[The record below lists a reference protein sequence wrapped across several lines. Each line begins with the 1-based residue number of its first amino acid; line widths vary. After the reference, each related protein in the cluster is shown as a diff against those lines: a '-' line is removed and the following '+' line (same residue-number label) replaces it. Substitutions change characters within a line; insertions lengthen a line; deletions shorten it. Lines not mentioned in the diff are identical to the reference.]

1 MADPGFEFTGG
12 TYVNPQPYAEGGAPD
27 PSAVTFTGGQYVN
40 TPNEMIT
47 DVETGDV
54 HEMPSGSIAR
64 LGEFFDRGRKQQ
76 TVTNQISEMFTGL
89 LLSGDPITPD
99 FLKRVTELEASEE
112 LGLDQQVNS
121 TLEEIV
127 LLGSRQ
133 IPILMD
139 IGLKMFER
147 GMEGAMLGATTATAI
162 PIPGVSTLAGWG
174 TGAVAGITV
183 APGEEAFLK
192 MSGGAYRSFRQMK
205 DNNGNLVDDD
215 AARVAAIIAGGV
227 SAGFEM
233 IPVAFVLKVM
243 PGASKIFGPA
253 VDKVLGRLK
262 IPTGQKAW
270 RQFIINASLIMGSE
284 VITEGIQSQVNDAG
298 EDIAKMIDP
307 SPFAATPLDV
317 RMDNMAESM
326 RQGALAMVP
335 LAPSFAGPSF
345 VVDVVQQR
353 AEKRKVADTKQ
364 QRATEQPREQI
375 DSIADKIR
383 NNRQISSD
391 LKTFDVYDLSPEEF
405 SVLEDI
411 GVDVSPEGRMS
422 AASAELLVAESF
434 RRSEFFQEQQAK
446 AQKKARKEEDATL
459 KKIRRGRI
467 KAIDKE
473 IGDMDAL
480 ADQLLDSINTNEK
493 AGKPFKRLSNRLAT
507 LLKKRE
513 KLDEERGGLLTPEG
527 EAQTRN
533 EARLAAE
540 ENITLKGTELLKE
553 QARQRKAQ
561 TRALEQGFR
570 KGVTIAKRNVKAAQ
584 EVVIAALDASNLST
598 ENKAKF
604 IKTIKNI
611 QTAEQLTRAI
621 PTIMNRINK
630 LETKQRRKDATKRLK
645 SVLGKQT
652 QVKNF
657 KGKVGVEV
665 QRIMDVARK
674 AYHMKLEAAQARLA
688 EMANSNAENV
698 PSALAALENNILMAR
713 LDEGLKDADKR
724 LDIDQLENL
733 VTALE
738 SGVTLGKAIHGK
750 NWAAKA
756 AKVAALRERLSKL
769 VGQRPNESQR
779 SRRRRQIKQNFQVRT
794 IIGFSAAWATKLR
807 FIMQSSDGA
816 AVDTMIDD
824 LSLFHESRAHD
835 RGRRQSVLRFTE
847 LAMAA
852 IGTASQRTL
861 QRYLQKSETEYLN
874 LLPMRH
880 ADGVT
885 RAIDVETRAQAR
897 KRVMEF
903 RDPKLRES
911 MMHESKGNMYTEEI
925 IEAITQSLT
934 EEDHRLVD
942 AQIQFYAEYYTR
954 IAEVYERVY
963 GIPLPKL
970 DSYSP
975 IRRVMEEDT
984 ADEFLQS
991 IQYRGSV
998 APGSLRS
1005 RAPSI
1010 REVRVQSDFQVL
1022 HSHIAEME
1030 YFIAFAEKVQQLEA
1044 VFGDPELQKQIKN
1057 TSTELMW
1064 KELKKDL
1071 DYFAKRGRDVAIIN
1085 ESILTTLMR
1094 NFSFAQLGAKPQ
1106 IGLKQMA
1113 SFAAYAQNVSSADF
1127 TAGLLVFARH
1137 PKRSLAILNKSEL
1150 FRDRGYNIDQDYQA
1164 ILSDK
1169 SFFNFIGKRPT
1180 LAKILMLPIKYGDKT
1195 AIAIGGY
1202 AFVHARMKHVS
1213 EAQALEE
1220 FGRMTVATQQSTD
1233 IDQMSSLQRTSSLMR
1248 VATQFMSSANALTRA
1263 EYNAILDV
1271 GGARGI
1277 VKGGGRI
1284 TRKQFAKRIL
1294 ILHIVIPTLIQFI
1307 ANGFTWDDDD
1317 QGRAALLGTM
1327 NGLFI
1332 VGDVADGLARML
1344 TGGSDAMVDME
1355 GRHPAEFTQDI
1366 FEALL
1371 EVQENGFDFEDI
1383 MEESKALDLF
1393 LKGGAAATG
1402 LPLHT
1407 IMDEIR
1413 GLAKLTEANDF
1424 EDLREA
1430 LMMSGGYSGFAIDN
1444 ALDN

>member
-1 MADPGFEFTGG
+1 MADDF
-12 TYVNPQPYAEGGAPD
+12 
-27 PSAVTFTGGQYVN
+27 TFTAEDFGVPAEVP
-40 TPNEMIT
+40 PNAPT
-47 DVETGDV
+47 TQSFTFDKSDFFDDPTETIIDADTKEEFV
-54 HEMPSGSIAR
+54 MPRGSIDRIGA
-64 LGEFFDRGRKQQ
+64 FFEAGQRQQ
-76 TVTNQISEMFTGL
+76 TVTNQIAKMY
-89 LLSGDPITPD
+89 
-99 FLKRVTELEASEE
+99 TELLISGADTNPAFLERIAELEKHEE
-112 LGLDQQVNS
+112 LNLDAQTENL
-121 TLEEIV
+121 LEEIV
-127 LLGSRQ
+127 LYSSRQ
-133 IPILMD
+133 IPTLMG
-139 IGLKMFER
+139 IGWKMFER
-147 GMEGAMLGATTATAI
+147 VMQGTMAGGLYGSAVPGVGTLAGATTGAA
-162 PIPGVSTLAGWG
+162 AG
-174 TGAVAGITV
+174 AFV
-183 APGEEAFLK
+183 APGEEAFLL
-192 MSGGAYRSFRQMK
+192 MSGGMYRGFRKMK
-205 DNNGNLVDDD
+205 DNDGNLVNDD
-215 AARVAAIIAGGV
+215 AARLAAIIAGGV
-227 SAGFEM
+227 AAGFEM
-233 IPVAFVLKVM
+233 VPIAFILKLM
-243 PGASKIFGPA
+243 PGASKVFGPA
-253 VDKVLGRLK
+253 VDEVLSRLK
-262 IPTGQKAW
+262 IPTSTGAW
-270 RQFIINASLIMGSE
+270 RQFIINASIIMG
-284 VITEGIQSQVNDAG
+284 TEAVVEGAQSQIEDAG
-298 EDIAKMIDP
+298 ADLAMMVDNREYTPK
-307 SPFAATPLDV
+307 PFEK
-317 RMDNMAESM
+317 RMDDMAESM
-326 RQGALAMVP
+326 RGAL
-335 LAPSFAGPSF
+335 LATPILATGFSTPRLVGDIVA
-345 VVDVVQQR
+345 QR

-383 NNRQISSD
+383 NNTQISSD

-411 GVDVSPEGRMS
+411 GIDVSPEGRMS

-480 ADQLLDSINTNEK
+480 ADQLLDSINTNEQE
-493 AGKPFKRLSNRLAT
+493 GKPFKRLSNRLAT

-513 KLDEERGGLLTPEG
+513 KLDEERAGLLTPEG

-561 TRALEQGFR
+561 KRALEQGFR

-621 PTIMNRINK
+621 PKIMNRINK

-665 QRIMDVARK
+665 QRIMNVARK

-688 EMANSNAENV
+688 ELANSNAENV

-750 NWAAKA
+750 NLAAKA

-779 SRRRRQIKQNFQVRT
+779 SRRRRQIKQNFQIRT
-794 IIGFSAAWATKLR
+794 VIGFSAAWATKLR

-861 QRYLQKSETEYLN
+861 QRYLQKSETDYLN

-975 IRRVMEEDT
+975 IRRVMEDGT

-1030 YFIAFAEKVQQLEA
+1030 YFMAFAEKVQQLEA

-1113 SFAAYAQNVSSADF
+1113 SFAAYAQNVSSVDF
-1127 TAGLLVFARH
+1127 TAGLLAFAANPR
-1137 PKRSLAILNKSEL
+1137 KALRVLNKSEL

-1213 EAQALEE
+1213 EAQALVE

-1263 EYNAILDV
+1263 EYNAILDRR
-1271 GGARGI
+1271 A
-1277 VKGGGRI
+1277 GRI

-1307 ANGFTWDDDD
+1307 ANGFTWDDED

-1393 LKGGAAATG
+1393 LKGTAAVSG

-1407 IMDEIR
+1407 LMDEIR